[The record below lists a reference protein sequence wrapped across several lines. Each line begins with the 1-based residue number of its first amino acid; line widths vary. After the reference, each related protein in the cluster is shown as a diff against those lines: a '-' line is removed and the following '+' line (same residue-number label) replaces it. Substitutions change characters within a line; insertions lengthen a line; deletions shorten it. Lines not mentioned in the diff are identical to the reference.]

1 MLDHTSEE
9 KQGWVQVGGMR
20 EVAIFNECRK
30 SCLLCKDIYEIAE
43 KTLQRHLNVTIMSA
57 PAKSKQTSQE

>member
-1 MLDHTSEE
+1 MIDFNTSVEDSIFSCKIMLDHTSEE

-43 KTLQRHLNVTIMSA
+43 KTLQ
-57 PAKSKQTSQE
+57 